1 MKLSTRGTR
10 KSMCNGRLPRSQHH
24 SAPLP
29 PAAAC
34 RLCRRRSN
42 GGLLRHQRDDG
53 ICFGRTSAYGRGKLE
68 ENSWLVPNSIQ
79 CLVGRRCQKSELT
92 VTYSSLLENST
103 VEAPVG
109 LGFVMF
115 FLFLFWREVK
125 IFHIWGLGLVA
136 SRAPWQELT
145 SSNPA
150 ILSLDR
156 GRGSDSRPSPRQGS
170 QGSQGSQGRAPLSAR
185 SEEGWESHRS
195 SKAGNEKILGK
206 FPTWDILRSE
216 MKPNIGTMLNQWMA
230 ERDLGKIT
238 RTHLQ

>member
-24 SAPLP
+24 GAPLP

-92 VTYSSLLENST
+92 VTYSSLPENST

-109 LGFVMF
+109 IGFVMF
-115 FLFLFWREVK
+115 FVSFLEGSK
-125 IFHIWGLGLVA
+125 DISYLGA
-136 SRAPWQELT
+136 GT
-145 SSNPA
+145 SGFKSPMA
-150 ILSLDR
+150 
-156 GRGSDSRPSPRQGS
+156 GAHQQRPSHPLLGPRAGKRQSTLTAAGQPGQPGS
-170 QGSQGSQGRAPLSAR
+170 RTAVG
-185 SEEGWESHRS
+185 
-195 SKAGNEKILGK
+195 
-206 FPTWDILRSE
+206 
-216 MKPNIGTMLNQWMA
+216 A
-230 ERDLGKIT
+230 E
-238 RTHLQ
+238 